1 MDKFNP
7 KIHHRKSIRLQ
18 GYDYSQAGLYFITIC
33 CQNRAC
39 LFGKIDGGE
48 MVLND
53 AGKHAQQ
60 CWLEIP
66 KHFPNTTL
74 HEYITMPNH
83 IHGIIEIVGAN
94 HYSPNGTRTR
104 ANDYSPLRGTTK
116 TIGSVVRGYKIG
128 VTKWFRENN
137 QNQFPIGT
145 SVWQRNYWEHIVR
158 NENEYKHIAQYIV
171 DNPQKWDMDKLNGGD
186 GNKVMEPQTQYTVG
200 ANNDSPNN
208 DSPNNDSPNN
218 DSPPNVCP
226 KNEAWMI

>member
-1 MDKFNP
+1 MDKYNP
-7 KIHHRKSIRLQ
+7 HIHNRKSIRLK

-39 LFGKIDGGE
+39 LFGKIDDGE

-94 HYSPNGTRTR
+94 NHSPNNHSPNNHSRNNHSRNGDSGNGTR
-104 ANDYSPLRGTTK
+104 ANNYSPLRGTTK
-116 TIGSVVRGYKIG
+116 TIGSMVRGYKIG

-145 SVWQRNYWEHIVR
+145 SIWQRNYWEHIVR
-158 NENEYKHIAQYIV
+158 NENEYQRIAQYIM
-171 DNPQKWDMDKLNGGD
+171 DNPKKWDMDKLNGGM
-186 GNKVMEPQTQYTVG
+186 GNQVLETTAEYKHK
-200 ANNDSPNN
+200 A
-208 DSPNNDSPNN
+208 
-218 DSPPNVCP
+218 
-226 KNEAWMI
+226 

>member
-1 MDKFNP
+1 MDKYNP
-7 KIHHRKSIRLQ
+7 HIHNRKSIRLQ

-33 CQNRAC
+33 CQNRVC
-39 LFGKIDGGE
+39 LFGEIDNGE

-94 HYSPNGTRTR
+94 NYSPNGDSHNNHSPNDDSPNGTKTR
-104 ANDYSPLRGTTK
+104 ANNYSPLRGTTK

-145 SVWQRNYWEHIVR
+145 SIWQRNYWEHIVR
-158 NENEYKHIAQYIV
+158 NENECQRIAQYII
-171 DNPQKWDMDKLNGGD
+171 DNPKKCDMDKLNGGD
-186 GNKVMEPQTQYTVG
+186 GNRVMETTAEY
-200 ANNDSPNN
+200 NH
-208 DSPNNDSPNN
+208 
-218 DSPPNVCP
+218 
-226 KNEAWMI
+226 EAWMI

>member
-1 MDKFNP
+1 MIRPYGLITMEKYNP
-7 KIHHRKSIRLQ
+7 KIHNRKSIRLK

-39 LFGKIDGGE
+39 LFGKIDDGE

-53 AGKHAQQ
+53 AGKQAQQ

-94 HYSPNGTRTR
+94 NHSPNNHSPNGDSSNGIRTR
-104 ANDYSPLRGTTK
+104 ANDYSPLRGTTR

-137 QNQFPIGT
+137 QNQFPIRT

-158 NENEYKHIAQYIV
+158 NENEYQHITQYII
-171 DNPQKWDMDKLNGGD
+171 DNPKKWDMDKLNGGD
-186 GNKVMEPQTQYTVG
+186 GNKIMEPQTQY
-200 ANNDSPNN
+200 ND
-208 DSPNNDSPNN
+208 
-218 DSPPNVCP
+218 
-226 KNEAWMI
+226 EAWMI

>member
-1 MDKFNP
+1 MDKYNP
-7 KIHHRKSIRLQ
+7 HIHNRKSIRLQ

-33 CQNRAC
+33 CQNRVC
-39 LFGKIDGGE
+39 LFGEIDNGE

-94 HYSPNGTRTR
+94 NYSPNGDSHNNHSLNDDSPNGTKTR

-116 TIGSVVRGYKIG
+116 TIASVVRGYKIG

-145 SVWQRNYWEHIVR
+145 SIWQRNYWEHIVR
-158 NENEYKHIAQYIV
+158 NENECQRIAQYII
-171 DNPQKWDMDKLNGGD
+171 DNPKKWDMDKLNGGD
-186 GNKVMEPQTQYTVG
+186 GNRVMETTAEY
-200 ANNDSPNN
+200 NH
-208 DSPNNDSPNN
+208 
-218 DSPPNVCP
+218 
-226 KNEAWMI
+226 EAWMI